1 MGARGQDD
9 GRGDVLVCDP
19 TTETRRLIEATL
31 ASAGYR
37 VSEAEGAD
45 ACLQLISE
53 VPPEAFVLN
62 VSGTQFDPLGLTLRV
77 RDLAPDLPV
86 VVLYGP
92 DDDVLVRSLLQAGAS
107 DFMSLPVAE
116 PLLLHLVE
124 RNVMLR
130 SHLRAMGEKE
140 ADLEKRNRTLDDNLR
155 VLERDQ
161 QAGFRMQQSLMPQ
174 TPYTVGG
181 VTFSHYLRPSLILS
195 GDFIDY
201 FELKDGRLLFFIADV
216 SGHGASS
223 AFVTVLLKSLS
234 RRLLREFDSLG
245 FTGTA
250 SMLSWFNQ
258 ELLACELE
266 QHSTMFLAMFDE
278 SASALQYSNAA
289 HFPAT
294 ILSSAEATDY
304 LEIGGL
310 PLGLYKGAIY
320 EEKVVTLPE
329 VCSLV
334 LFSDGVFEIMSE
346 QTLRAK
352 EEALLETVRCGCRD
366 IDGLIAQLGLAEVVD
381 APDDIALFTVAKAG

>member
-1 MGARGQDD
+1 MGAQDD
-9 GRGDVLVCDP
+9 SRGHVLICDP
-19 TTETRRLIEATL
+19 KPDSRRLVGTTL
-31 ASAGYR
+31 SAAGYR
-37 VSEAEGAD
+37 VSEADDAD
-45 ACLQLISE
+45 ACIALIADE
-53 VPPEAFVLN
+53 IPDALVLD
-62 VSGTQFDPLGLTLRV
+62 VTSTSTDSLGLTLRM
-77 RDLAPDLPV
+77 RNQLPELPV
-86 VVLYGP
+86 VVLYEQGAESA
-92 DDDVLVRSLLQAGAS
+92 VGQLLQAGAS
-107 DFMSLPVAE
+107 DFMSLPAE
-116 PLLLHLVE
+116 PALLLHLVE
-124 RNVMLR
+124 RNVSLR
-130 SHLRAMGEKE
+130 SHLDAVAAKE
-140 ADLEKRNRTLDDNLR
+140 ADLEELNRTLDDNLR

-181 VTFSHYLRPSLILS
+181 ITFSHYLHPSLILS

-234 RRLLREFDSLG
+234 RRLLREFDTLG

-250 SMLSWFNQ
+250 SMLVWFNQ

-278 SASALQYSNAA
+278 SAGTLQYSNAA

-294 ILSSAEATDY
+294 ILSSAETTDY

-310 PLGLYKGAIY
+310 PLGLYKGASY
-320 EEKVVTLPE
+320 EEKVVRLPE

-346 QTLRAK
+346 QTLKAK
-352 EEALLETVRCGCRD
+352 EEALLDLVRCGCRD
-366 IDGLIAQLGLAEVVD
+366 TDDLIERLGLADVVD
-381 APDDIALFTVAKAG
+381 VPDDIALFTVAKAG